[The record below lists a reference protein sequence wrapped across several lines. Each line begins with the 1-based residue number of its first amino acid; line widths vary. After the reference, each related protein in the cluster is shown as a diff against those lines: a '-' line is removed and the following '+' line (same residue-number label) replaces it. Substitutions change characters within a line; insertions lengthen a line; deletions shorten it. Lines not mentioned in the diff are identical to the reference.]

1 MENWL
6 MSWTRLFGAP
16 HHSPARRSR
25 KSLRPALETF
35 EARAVPTATPFLVP
49 TNPSVH
55 TTGTITTADNVG
67 TYQMAG
73 IPDGL
78 WAFDNGDGTF
88 IVLMNHEFTDT
99 EGIAHTHNASLGAAG
114 HGAYVDRLVIRKSDL
129 AVLSGGDQIKT
140 IIDGTTGLPIPAG
153 SPPLNLSRLR
163 PADLAAP

>member
-1 MENWL
+1 MD
-6 MSWTRLFGAP
+6 WTHGFLATSRRPSRRAP
-16 HHSPARRSR
+16 RSTL
-25 KSLRPALETF
+25 SLEALE
-35 EARAVPTATPFLVP
+35 ARDVPTATPFLVP
-49 TNPSVH
+49 TNPSVSFAAII
-55 TTGTITTADNVG
+55 TTGDNVG

-73 IPDGL
+73 TPDGL
-78 WAFDNGDGTF
+78 GAFDNGDGTF
-88 IVLMNHEFTDT
+88 TVLMNHEFTDT

-114 HGAYVDRLVIRKSDL
+114 KGAFVDRLVIRKSDL